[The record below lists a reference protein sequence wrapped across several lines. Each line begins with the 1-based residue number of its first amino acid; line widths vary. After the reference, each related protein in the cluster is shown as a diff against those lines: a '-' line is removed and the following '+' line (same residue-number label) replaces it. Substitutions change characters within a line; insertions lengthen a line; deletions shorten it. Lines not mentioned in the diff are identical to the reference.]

1 MTTVLQA
8 RYQPEAGVSPKYRN
22 YHFTY
27 RFDGTEWS
35 IAIPALSLQE
45 AKERV
50 KVLAFARYEGEAG
63 EAGRG
68 GGSIRR
74 GSDWFRRALR
84 SA

>member
-8 RYQPEAGVSPKYRN
+8 RYRPNAGASPKYRN

-27 RFDGTEWS
+27 RYDGAEWS

-50 KVLAFARYEGEAG
+50 KVLGFARYEGEAG
-63 EAGRG
+63 SARDAATP
-68 GGSIRR
+68 RR
-74 GSDWFRRALR
+74 GSSWFRRALQ

>member
-35 IAIPALSLQE
+35 IPIRAKSLQE

-50 KVLAFARYEGEAG
+50 KVLGFARYEGEAG
-63 EAGRG
+63 SSARRTSG
-68 GGSIRR
+68 RR
-74 GSDWFRRALR
+74 GSGWFRRALQ
-84 SA
+84 SP